1 MTDHKTATREEWL
14 AARLELLEAEKV
26 LTPFPC
32 LDRPRWRGAKRV
44 YAGTR
49 QALVHTG
56 RLTAAR
62 PEFIAHTQ
70 QSLGKAEVN
79 HADIT

>member
-32 LDRPRWRGAKRV
+32 LDRSR
-44 YAGTR
+44 
-49 QALVHTG
+49 
-56 RLTAAR
+56 
-62 PEFIAHTQ
+62 
-70 QSLGKAEVN
+70 
-79 HADIT
+79 